1 MIGYILEG
9 FVSFEKG
16 LAMAMFEI
24 FVVLPVLFV
33 GFFTSAVYTVQAVS
47 YYLMIKNK
55 TYLKCGW
62 SFTHAD
68 IIDENGTLKLCWF
81 TDKSSYTSKFHGFS
95 YDDTIPI
102 LYKTRKPKRFI
113 RCDEKY
119 WRSKMHRRC
128 IATILWGIVFLPL
141 FIEIFF

>member
-33 GFFTSAVYTVQAVS
+33 GFFTSSVYTVQAAG
-47 YYLMIKNK
+47 YYLMIKNE
-55 TYLKCGW
+55 TYLKWGW

-68 IIDENGTLKLCWF
+68 IIDENGTLKLYWF
-81 TDKSSYTSKFHGFS
+81 TEKAFMDFRMMIPFRFS
-95 YDDTIPI
+95 TKQENRKD
-102 LYKTRKPKRFI
+102 LYSVMKNTGAV
-113 RCDEKY
+113 KY
-119 WRSKMHRRC
+119 
-128 IATILWGIVFLPL
+128 IDVA
-141 FIEIFF
+141 

>member
-47 YYLMIKNK
+47 YYLMIKNE

-62 SFTHAD
+62 SFTLMKTVCLNFAGLPTKAPTQANFMDFHMMIPFRSSTKQENRRDLYAVTKNTGAVKY
-68 IIDENGTLKLCWF
+68 IDVALRRFCGELC
-81 TDKSSYTSKFHGFS
+81 SS
-95 YDDTIPI
+95 
-102 LYKTRKPKRFI
+102 
-113 RCDEKY
+113 RC
-119 WRSKMHRRC
+119 
-128 IATILWGIVFLPL
+128 L
-141 FIEIFF
+141 